1 MSDREKAIE
10 VLETMPADVSLKD
23 ILEALNLMFEINNR
37 VDDLDIN
44 ECISTDELIEEMK
57 EWEQF
62 GLKGK
67 IRFEKLRTK
76 FKDVC

>member
-37 VDDLDIN
+37 VDNLDIN

-57 EWEQF
+57 EWE
-62 GLKGK
+62 
-67 IRFEKLRTK
+67 
-76 FKDVC
+76 

>member
-23 ILEALNLMFEINNR
+23 ILEALNLMFEMNNR

-62 GLKGK
+62 GLKRQNQ
-67 IRFEKLRTK
+67 I
-76 FKDVC
+76 